1 MIERLSGITL
11 AEAVKELMLERGL
24 DMISDLEIEYE
35 VAAAVLENQ
44 KRFDIPSTLPL
55 GLDS

>member
-1 MIERLSGITL
+1 
-11 AEAVKELMLERGL
+11 MLERGL
-24 DMISDLEIEYE
+24 DLIVDLEIEYE

-55 GLDS
+55 ALDDC